1 LIKTDFH
8 RTQNPRSLALGAK
21 PNQDVSMEPLA
32 KSTVAALVL
41 CWAVNCG
48 PYDSNTWPLAFG
60 MTPQEA
66 ATALGMQLTY
76 LSGPRGSEVYVATG
90 SAGVPGRFPVDAEI
104 TLQFRG
110 GHLTGWKK
118 NWSLPRPWIIY

>member
-1 LIKTDFH
+1 MRPTI
-8 RTQNPRSLALGAK
+8 
-21 PNQDVSMEPLA
+21 
-32 KSTVAALVL
+32 KSTAASICL
-41 CWAVNCG
+41 CWTAYCG

-60 MTPQEA
+60 MTPQEVA
-66 ATALGMQLTY
+66 SVLGVPLTY
-76 LSGPRGSEVYVATG
+76 YSGPPGAAVYFAGG

-104 TLQFRG
+104 TLQFRH